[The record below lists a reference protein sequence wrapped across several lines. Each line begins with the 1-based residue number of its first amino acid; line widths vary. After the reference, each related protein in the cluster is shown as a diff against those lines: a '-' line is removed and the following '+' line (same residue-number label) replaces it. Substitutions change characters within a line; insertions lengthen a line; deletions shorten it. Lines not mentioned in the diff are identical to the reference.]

1 VCVVDWTGVKASL
14 GLEDDV
20 EPIGHQELQERRS
33 VLQRRLREGG
43 GAV

>member
-1 VCVVDWTGVKASL
+1 VTASL

-20 EPIGHQELQERRS
+20 EQISRQEFQERRS